1 MTHIVP
7 APCLL
12 AFFGRLQTQQGSPL
26 APIAVHV
33 VDIQCTGVK
42 GVYDALQEL
51 LSTSMWQHVLSLT
64 FLTCC
69 LQALETRIQKN
80 IAKKGDSIK
89 LKPVSAQKLSA
100 HKSHQSP
107 TK

>member
-1 MTHIVP
+1 MLTVW
-7 APCLL
+7 PC
-12 AFFGRLQTQQGSPL
+12 S
-26 APIAVHV
+26 V
-33 VDIQCTGVK
+33 VQSNSQVK
-42 GVYDALQEL
+42 IRAYIENGCDSDAWLEAC
-51 LSTSMWQHVLSLT
+51 V
-64 FLTCC
+64 

-89 LKPVSAQKLSA
+89 LKPVSAQKVSA

>member
-1 MTHIVP
+1 MCMVSQPACVGTHSK
-7 APCLL
+7 
-12 AFFGRLQTQQGSPL
+12 QY
-26 APIAVHV
+26 
-33 VDIQCTGVK
+33 GV
-42 GVYDALQEL
+42 
-51 LSTSMWQHVLSLT
+51 MW
-64 FLTCC
+64 C

-89 LKPVSAQKLSA
+89 LKPVSAQKVSA

>member
-1 MTHIVP
+1 MLSGEGI
-7 APCLL
+7 
-12 AFFGRLQTQQGSPL
+12 FGCFACVIETRNKRH
-26 APIAVHV
+26 ARV
-33 VDIQCTGVK
+33 
-42 GVYDALQEL
+42 
-51 LSTSMWQHVLSLT
+51 W
-64 FLTCC
+64 C

-89 LKPVSAQKLSA
+89 LKPVSAQKVSA